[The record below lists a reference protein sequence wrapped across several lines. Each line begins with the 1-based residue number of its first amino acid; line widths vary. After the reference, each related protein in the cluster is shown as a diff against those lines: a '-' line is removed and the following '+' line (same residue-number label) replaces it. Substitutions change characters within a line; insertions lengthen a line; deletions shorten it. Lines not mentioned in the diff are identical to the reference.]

1 MHFFCTYCVYDDKI
15 TTHSHSGVRC
25 VILTP
30 FLLGKVGVRLL
41 MPRPQR
47 RLERQRGVR

>member
-30 FLLGKVGVRLL
+30 FLLGKGGVRLL
-41 MPRPQR
+41 IARPLRLPEQR
-47 RLERQRGVR
+47 RDVR